1 MNHVVMF
8 SGGIGSWAA
17 ATRVAEAHGTSNLTL
32 LFTDTLIEDPDL
44 YRFLDEAA
52 ADVGGQLVK
61 IADGRT
67 PWQVFRD
74 VKFLGNTRVDP
85 CSRVL
90 KRDLADAWISEHYQ
104 PEDVTIHV
112 GIDWTEAHRFERMA
126 PRKLPYRYEAP
137 LLNEPLLTKRDWLQ
151 RLRSRGIRPPRL
163 YRLGF
168 PHNNCGGGC
177 VKAGQ
182 GQFALLLRHLPEVYA
197 DWEQNEEQLRAELGD
212 VAILRDRRGGSTKP
226 LTLRDLRRRIRD
238 GEQPDMFDLG
248 GCGCFID
255 GDEEES

>member
-1 MNHVVMF
+1 MHHVVMF

-17 ATRVAEAHGTSNLTL
+17 AKRVAERHGAADMTL
-32 LFTDTLIEDPDL
+32 LFTDTLIEDADL

-52 ADVGGQLVK
+52 ANVGAPLER

-67 PWQVFRD
+67 PWQVFESER
-74 VKFLGNTRVDP
+74 FLGNTRVDP

-90 KRDLADAWISEHYQ
+90 KRELADAWISERFTPDEVIVY
-104 PEDVTIHV
+104 V
-112 GIDWTEAHRFERMA
+112 GVDWTERHRYDRMA

-137 LLNEPLLTKRDWLQ
+137 LLDPPLLHKADWLKRMHAE
-151 RLRSRGIRPPRL
+151 RLRPPRL
-163 YRLGF
+163 YDLGF

-182 GQFALLLRHLPEVYA
+182 GQFALLLRRLPSVYA
-197 DWEQNEEQLRAELGD
+197 EWERNEERLRGLLGD
-212 VAILRDRRGGSTKP
+212 VAILRDRRNGETKP
-226 LTLRDLRRRIRD
+226 LTLRALRRRIQRN
-238 GEQPDMFDLG
+238 EQVDLFDMG

-255 GDEEES
+255 QEEAA